1 MREFAL
7 VAVLALGCTGPATA
21 GFDNGNGFSPG
32 YAEVGVAVGRV
43 RLAQSS
49 LAVIEAPQQI
59 DTDRETVDVAG
70 RVMVPGAATLTI
82 DGDPVPVAADGSFR
96 VRRRVPVGPSRLTL
110 VLEGSYGDKAEHKV
124 LVRRTAAVG
133 ATLDF
138 GTFHA
143 LVIGNNNY
151 DHLDDLETGRADAE
165 AVAALLSGLYGF
177 EVEILIDATRADIIS
192 ALARKR
198 AQLTERD
205 NLLIYYAG
213 HGKLDVRSD
222 EGYWL
227 PTDAESDNPVNWI
240 SNTTVSAQLRAMS
253 AKHVMVVADS
263 CYTGRLTR
271 SAETVLKT
279 GAERTVWLKNTNAR
293 RSRTVLTSGGL
304 APVANGG
311 THSVFAQAFLTAL
324 QMSEQILDGEALF
337 EAVKPSVTSAAN
349 QTLEYSD
356 IRKAGHDGGDFLFVP
371 EPALGP
377 PVAEVPVTGQ
387 TPTSPPAGDASIE
400 MLFWQWIQGSNN
412 PAAYDEYLRRYP
424 NGTFARLAELQRD
437 RRGQTQETVAQA
449 APLPAGEQAA
459 DSIEL
464 AFWGA
469 IKESE
474 SPSDYE
480 AYLTQFPEGTFATLA
495 RLRIARIERLEAAEA
510 AEAVRKE
517 AERQAAEEA
526 KRKEAERIAAEE
538 AAEEAARRE
547 ALREALEAAGPERR
561 AALEQEEMQIAAVM
575 PSSALGPMPP
585 GTDVSTTRTVPSDA
599 TEPDTTSDAAIDR
612 NAEDRIVEAT
622 FWQAYK
628 DSTDPAV
635 FDRYLR
641 QFPDGATAAR
651 LTERCWL

>member
-1 MREFAL
+1 M
-7 VAVLALGCTGPATA
+7 
-21 GFDNGNGFSPG
+21 
-32 YAEVGVAVGRV
+32 

-124 LVRRTAAVG
+124 LVRRTAAVA

-293 RSRTVLTSGGL
+293 RSRTVLTSGEL

-324 QMSEQILDGEALF
+324 QMSEQILVSRFRSSHDFRLLFSDFDCSEAEALDGAEDVIGGFGPF
-337 EAVKPSVTSAAN
+337 EGFGVLVCRVDVVEDGALQLLGGAMDAAPDLLVG
-349 QTLEYSD
+349 QQ
-356 IRKAGHDGGDFLFVP
+356 P
-371 EPALGP
+371 EPALDLVQPGGAGGCEMGLP
-377 PVAEVPVTGQ
+377 ARPFGEPVADRLGLVGPVVVHDDVDVEISRDVRLDEVEEFAELSGPM
-387 TPTSPPAGDASIE
+387 ARE
-400 MLFWQWIQGSNN
+400 
-412 PAAYDEYLRRYP
+412 
-424 NGTFARLAELQRD
+424 TFADDLS
-437 RRGQTQETVAQA
+437 RGDVEGREERGRAVALVVVA
-449 APLPAGEQAA
+449 APLRLPGAHRQEGLGTVQGLDLALFVDTENQGTIRRRQIQTDDVA
-459 DSIEL
+459 DLLHE
-464 AFWGA
+464 
-469 IKESE
+469 
-474 SPSDYE
+474 
-480 AYLTQFPEGTFATLA
+480 EG
-495 RLRIARIERLEAAEA
+495 I
-510 AEAVRKE
+510 
-517 AERQAAEEA
+517 
-526 KRKEAERIAAEE
+526 
-538 AAEEAARRE
+538 
-547 ALREALEAAGPERR
+547 G
-561 AALEQEEMQIAAVM
+561 
-575 PSSALGPMPP
+575 
-585 GTDVSTTRTVPSDA
+585 STA
-599 TEPDTTSDAAIDR
+599 
-612 NAEDRIVEAT
+612 
-622 FWQAYK
+622 
-628 DSTDPAV
+628 
-635 FDRYLR
+635 
-641 QFPDGATAAR
+641 
-651 LTERCWL
+651 